1 MKKEVRIA
9 LYIVSAVC
17 VILLGAAMIYAAHHG
32 GSIRQKDS
40 RQTAATAET
49 EAAEDSKDKNGESDL
64 KTSDKTDGKNDAEAG
79 KDAASEDADKNTEKN
94 VETTDVTEDTTL
106 MFTGDVLFA
115 NSFKTNYDAGGI
127 DAVIDNGMKE
137 LLVNADITMVNEEF
151 PFSNRGI
158 QMEDKQYTF
167 RTDPSYAAALKEM
180 GVDVVTLANNHIL
193 DYGREALSDTFTTLD
208 GQGILYAGAGDSVER
223 AQEVQVI
230 EVNGKKY
237 GFAIAE
243 ARSQCDVLVVY
254 VHWGLE
260 HQEKPEAYQRTL
272 AQKYIEAGAD
282 VVFGAH
288 SHCLQGIEY
297 IDGKPVFYSLGNFV
311 FGSSIERTMAV
322 EMVVDKDGA
331 ISYKLVGAKAE
342 NGKTRQMNE
351 LEQQQLNDYINSIS
365 FGVTVQDDGTVTAQ

>member
-1 MKKEVRIA
+1 M
-9 LYIVSAVC
+9 
-17 VILLGAAMIYAAHHG
+17 
-32 GSIRQKDS
+32 
-40 RQTAATAET
+40 
-49 EAAEDSKDKNGESDL
+49 
-64 KTSDKTDGKNDAEAG
+64 
-79 KDAASEDADKNTEKN
+79 
-94 VETTDVTEDTTL
+94 
-106 MFTGDVLFA
+106 
-115 NSFKTNYDAGGI
+115 
-127 DAVIDNGMKE
+127 
-137 LLVNADITMVNEEF
+137 
-151 PFSNRGI
+151 
-158 QMEDKQYTF
+158 
-167 RTDPSYAAALKEM
+167 
-180 GVDVVTLANNHIL
+180 
-193 DYGREALSDTFTTLD
+193 
-208 GQGILYAGAGDSVER
+208 
-223 AQEVQVI
+223 QVI

-237 GFAIAE
+237 GFLAASRVLPVAGWNVESAVPGVLSTYDETRFVNAIAE

-322 EMVVDKDGA
+322 EMVVDKDGT

-365 FGVTVQDDGTVTAQ
+365 FGVTVQDDGTVTPQ

>member
-1 MKKEVRIA
+1 M
-9 LYIVSAVC
+9 
-17 VILLGAAMIYAAHHG
+17 
-32 GSIRQKDS
+32 
-40 RQTAATAET
+40 
-49 EAAEDSKDKNGESDL
+49 
-64 KTSDKTDGKNDAEAG
+64 
-79 KDAASEDADKNTEKN
+79 
-94 VETTDVTEDTTL
+94 
-106 MFTGDVLFA
+106 
-115 NSFKTNYDAGGI
+115 
-127 DAVIDNGMKE
+127 
-137 LLVNADITMVNEEF
+137 
-151 PFSNRGI
+151 
-158 QMEDKQYTF
+158 
-167 RTDPSYAAALKEM
+167 
-180 GVDVVTLANNHIL
+180 
-193 DYGREALSDTFTTLD
+193 
-208 GQGILYAGAGDSVER
+208 
-223 AQEVQVI
+223 
-230 EVNGKKY
+230 
-237 GFAIAE
+237 
-243 ARSQCDVLVVY
+243 LVVY

>member
-9 LYIVSAVC
+9 LYIVSIVC

-40 RQTAATAET
+40 RQIAATAGT

-64 KTSDKTDGKNDAEAG
+64 KTSDKTDGKNDA
-79 KDAASEDADKNTEKN
+79 
-94 VETTDVTEDTTL
+94 
-106 MFTGDVLFA
+106 
-115 NSFKTNYDAGGI
+115 DAGGI

-151 PFSNRGI
+151 PFSNRGT

-237 GFAIAE
+237 GFLAASRVLPVAGWNVESAVLGVLSTYDETRFVNAIAE

-297 IDGKPVFYSLGNFV
+297 VDGKPVFYSLGNFV

-365 FGVTVQDDGTVTAQ
+365 FGVTVQDDGTVTPQ

>member
-9 LYIVSAVC
+9 LYIVSIVC

-40 RQTAATAET
+40 RQTAATAGT

-64 KTSDKTDGKNDAEAG
+64 KTGDKTDGKNDVEAG
-79 KDAASEDADKNTEKN
+79 KDAASEDADKKIGKNT
-94 VETTDVTEDTTL
+94 ETTDVTEDTTL

-151 PFSNRGI
+151 PFSNRGT

-223 AQEVQVI
+223 AQEVQII

-237 GFAIAE
+237 GFLAASRVLPVAGWNVESAAPGVLSTYDETRFVNAIAE

-297 IDGKPVFYSLGNFV
+297 IDGKPVFYLSL
-311 FGSSIERTMAV
+311 IH
-322 EMVVDKDGA
+322 
-331 ISYKLVGAKAE
+331 ISE
-342 NGKTRQMNE
+342 PTRP
-351 LEQQQLNDYINSIS
+351 
-365 FGVTVQDDGTVTAQ
+365 